1 MENFATINA
10 DISNLMNDISGYL
23 DLTQRGILI
32 DMSSLPEKII
42 HIHGRVQN
50 APKDD
55 RQELSKFMDQ
65 VMQSLNTLS
74 KEIQLR
80 YDTLSRDIGALENNT
95 HKE

>member
-10 DISNLMNDISGYL
+10 DISSLMNDISGYL